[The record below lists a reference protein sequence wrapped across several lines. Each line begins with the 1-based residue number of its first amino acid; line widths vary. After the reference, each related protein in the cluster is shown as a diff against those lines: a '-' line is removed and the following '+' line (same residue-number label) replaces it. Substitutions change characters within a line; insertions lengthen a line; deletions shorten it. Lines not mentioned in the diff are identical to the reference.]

1 MHYEWHG
8 SQADSAPVLVFSSGL
23 GGSAHYWKGQLAALG
38 KDYRIL
44 LYDHAGTG
52 RSPATLPDDYSIE
65 HMADELLTLLASLS
79 VSRCD
84 FVGHALGGLVGMVLA
99 KTQPALINNLV
110 VVNAWSQPNPHTLR
124 CFAIRKALLANCEP
138 QMFLQMQALIL
149 YPPDY
154 IASHITELEQEEA
167 HMLAHF
173 PNQPNLLKR
182 IEALSQF
189 DIDAL
194 LAQIQSRTL
203 VYANKDDVLVP
214 WQQSLN
220 LADKLPNAQL
230 QAFDYGGHASSV
242 TTPDTF
248 NDTLLTFLSTQ
259 QQAAQAV

>member
-84 FVGHALGGLVGMVLA
+84 FVGHALGGLVGLVLA

-110 VVNAWSQPNPHTLR
+110 VVNAWSQPGTL
-124 CFAIRKALLANCEP
+124 
-138 QMFLQMQALIL
+138 
-149 YPPDY
+149 
-154 IASHITELEQEEA
+154 HG
-167 HMLAHF
+167 
-173 PNQPNLLKR
+173 
-182 IEALSQF
+182 
-189 DIDAL
+189 
-194 LAQIQSRTL
+194 
-203 VYANKDDVLVP
+203 
-214 WQQSLN
+214 
-220 LADKLPNAQL
+220 KLR
-230 QAFDYGGHASSV
+230 S
-242 TTPDTF
+242 
-248 NDTLLTFLSTQ
+248 TLLECFMPLRRLRLLEPLS
-259 QQAAQAV
+259 AVALTRE